1 MNKINFVCNPII
13 RLSIDRDGYIE
24 SYDLSVPDLVA
35 NDFWKLI
42 EVNICATKEFPATVL
57 SINILKCK
65 YFYSLKIRYWDGVGV
80 RMVNNLYDLKTDERL
95 ESEREYAEL

>member
-1 MNKINFVCNPII
+1 MEKINFVCNPII
-13 RLSIDRDGYIE
+13 RLSIDHDCYIE
-24 SYDLSVPDLVA
+24 SHYLKVLDLVA

-42 EVNICATKEFPATVL
+42 EANICATKEFPATVL

-80 RMVNNLYDLKTDERL
+80 RMVNNLYDLNTDERI
-95 ESEREYAEL
+95 ESEREYADI